1 MLSELF
7 EIAPDAMI
15 LVDANGRIVRANA
28 QTERLFG
35 YARQDLLGASVEMLV
50 PEQER
55 RAHAVHRAD
64 YALHPR
70 SRPMGAGQELSGL
83 KRSGERFPVEI
94 ALSPIDT
101 PEGSLFVASIRDVS
115 ATQRARQAV
124 ARARHD
130 ACVARIGETAL
141 AAPDLG
147 AAIAGVAELVTQ
159 TLDID
164 AALIAV
170 RTTNRLKH
178 PYVLDA
184 HGVDQEVLDALPWPL
199 PASPQDPTAPVEA
212 AMRIPGFSSHAFM
225 PLIDRGEVAGTVLI
239 MGKADRTFDRDTMH
253 FLHSVANLLAVARQR
268 IRVEEQLSHSQ
279 RLEALGQLTGGIAH
293 DFNNLLTVISG
304 NLQILEDELAERP
317 AARDITTSAQR
328 AVARGADLTRKLLA
342 FGRRQRLAP
351 RACDTRKLLDK
362 LGAMLRRTLGEGV
375 QLTIESADGIG
386 AVFAD
391 PAQLDTALIN
401 LALNARDAMPRGGL
415 LAIGAAERDVGAD
428 AANADLKPGR
438 YIVFSVR
445 DTGLGMAP
453 AVLAHAFEPF
463 FTTKEPGKGNGMGLS
478 MVYGF
483 AKQSGGH
490 VHAESRLGYG
500 TRFELYLPAAEA
512 DHTLAAGASAASP
525 ARGRETILVVED
537 ETDVRHIAVAF
548 LRSLGYTVL
557 SATQADAALET
568 LAAHHDIALLFS
580 DIVLGSGMSGAEL
593 AAEAR
598 RRHPTLNVL
607 LTSGYEPAAIAH
619 TSGEF
624 TLLPKPYRREE
635 LSLAVRSILDRN

>member
-1 MLSELF
+1 MLKELF

-15 LVDANGRIVRANA
+15 LVDAGGRIVRANA
-28 QTERLFG
+28 QAERLFG
-35 YARQDLLGASVEMLV
+35 YSRQDLLGASVDTLV
-50 PEQER
+50 PKNLRQ
-55 RAHAVHRAD
+55 AHAAHRAG
-64 YALHPR
+64 YAANPQA
-70 SRPMGAGQELSGL
+70 RPMGAGQELSGL
-83 KRSGERFPVEI
+83 KRNGQTFPAEI
-94 ALSPIDT
+94 ALSPVET

-115 ATQRARQAV
+115 ETQRARQAV

-141 AAPDLG
+141 AAANMS
-147 AAIAGVAELVTQ
+147 AAIAGTAELIAQ
-159 TLDID
+159 TLDVD
-164 AALIAV
+164 AAVITIRAL
-170 RTTNRLKH
+170 NRLKRS
-178 PYVLDA
+178 YVFDA
-184 HGVDQEVLDALPWPL
+184 HGVAPEVLDAMGWLP
-199 PASPQDPTAPVEA
+199 PADSQDPAAPVEA
-212 AMRIPGFSSHAFM
+212 AIRIPGFSSHACV
-225 PLIDRGEVAGTVLI
+225 PLIDRGEVAGTVLV
-239 MGKADRTFDRDTMH
+239 MGKADRTFDREALH
-253 FLHSVANLLAVARQR
+253 FLQSVANLLAVAKQR
-268 IRVEEQLSHSQ
+268 IRVEEQVSHTQ

-304 NLQILEDELAERP
+304 NLQILEDELADRP
-317 AARDITTSAQR
+317 AARDITASALR

-351 RACDTRKLLDK
+351 RACDPHKLLDE

-375 QLTIESADGIG
+375 QLTIDSADGVG

-415 LAIGAAERDVGAD
+415 LAIDAAEREVGAD
-428 AANADLKPGR
+428 AASADLKPGR
-438 YIVFSVR
+438 YVVFSVR

-463 FTTKEPGKGNGMGLS
+463 FTTKEPGKGSGMGLS

-512 DHTLAAGASAASP
+512 DHTLAASAPAASP

-537 ETDVRHIAVAF
+537 EADVRHIAVAF

-568 LAAHHDIALLFS
+568 LAARDDIALLFS
-580 DIVLGSGMSGAEL
+580 DVVLGSGLSGAEL

-598 RRHPTLNVL
+598 RRHPALNVL
-607 LTSGYEPAAIAH
+607 LTSGYERAASAH
-619 TSGEF
+619 TSDEF

-635 LSLAVRSILDRN
+635 LSLAVRAILDQS